1 MIFPI
6 RVQPASK
13 VRAGQDPAVSPPRRD
28 QTWKDSPMRIL
39 THATP
44 ALLVLGLCAS
54 GCKKEA
60 APAAAVAPEKSPV
73 IQSAAA
79 QPVDATVTGVAAT
92 VDGVT
97 LTRAELMEQVQAILA
112 SRGVPE
118 EQQAMAAQY
127 FSQSMVNAFVGKTLL
142 LNEARTKK
150 LELSADD
157 RKKLLQPFEEM
168 AAKQGTT
175 VEEMIKKMPGGEVKA
190 RKELDE
196 QLLIE
201 KLITAEVRDK
211 LPKDDK
217 AQEAAFAEKSKDRQA
232 KQEEINA
239 IRAQLLA
246 GTNFADLA
254 SAKSDC
260 PSGKQGGDLGTF
272 ERGRM
277 VKSFDDAAFAQKVG
291 EIGPVVETQFGFHVI
306 KVTAHN
312 TAKAGE
318 GANAAAPETVQASH
332 ILIKA
337 PPAASREEFV
347 KEWEDQQ
354 TGKAVKTYLA
364 GLRAKAKISTMF
376 DRPAGMPA
384 GMGMGMPE

>member
-1 MIFPI
+1 
-6 RVQPASK
+6 
-13 VRAGQDPAVSPPRRD
+13 
-28 QTWKDSPMRIL
+28 MRIL

-44 ALLVLGLCAS
+44 ALLVLGLCAT

-60 APAAAVAPEKSPV
+60 APAAAATPEKSPV

-79 QPVDATVTGVAAT
+79 MPVEATVTGVAAT
-92 VDGVT
+92 VDNVT
-97 LTRAELMEQVQAILA
+97 LTRAELMEQVQAMLTA
-112 SRGVPE
+112 RGVPE

-127 FSQSMVNAFVGKTLL
+127 FSQQMVNAFVGKTLL
-142 LNEARTKK
+142 LNEAHAKK
-150 LELSADD
+150 LELSADE

-175 VEEMIKKMPGGEVKA
+175 VEEMIKKMPGGEAKA

-201 KLITAEVRDK
+201 KLITTDVRNK
-211 LPKDDK
+211 LPKDE
-217 AQEAAFAEKSKDRQA
+217 QTLNAAFAEKSKERQA

-246 GTNFADLA
+246 GTNFAELA

-260 PSGKQGGDLGTF
+260 PSGKQAGGDLGPF

-277 VKSFDDAAFAQKVG
+277 VKPFDDAAFAQKVG

-312 TAKAGE
+312 AAKAGE
-318 GANAAAPETVQASH
+318 GATPATPESVQASH
-332 ILIKA
+332 ILLKA
-337 PPAASREEFV
+337 PPAVSREEFA
-347 KEWEDQQ
+347 KEWEDEQ
-354 TGKAVKTYLA
+354 TGKAVKKYLA
-364 GLRAKAKISTMF
+364 ELRAKAKITTMF

-384 GMGMGMPE
+384 GMPPGMSITD